1 MFNESTLESAIMELF
16 ENEIQYTHCLGE
28 QLHKNLSEVLL
39 LEDLEAYLCSAYPDI
54 TQNEIERAIFTLKT
68 PISGSLYDENRRVF
82 DMIVDG
88 FALKRDDATQPS
100 LWIKPIDFD
109 NPEANNFKIV
119 NQVEIVEVCNRRPD
133 AIVYVNGLPMV
144 VMEFKT
150 AVKEN
155 CTIVDAYKQLTQR
168 YRRDIPSLF
177 RYNAFVV
184 ISDGAQNKFGTLF
197 TPYEYFYA
205 WNRVEPEDKPSDGIN
220 SLFTMVR
227 GLFRKDRLLQVIHNF
242 VYFPDSST

>member
-1 MFNESTLESAIMELF
+1 MAIFNESTLESAIMELF
-16 ENEIQYTHCLGE
+16 ENEIHYTHYLGE
-28 QLHKNLSEVLL
+28 QLHKNLSEVVLND
-39 LEDLEAYLCSAYPDI
+39 DLEAYLRSAYTDI
-54 TQNEIERAIFTLKT
+54 TQGEIERAILTLKT
-68 PISGSLYDENRRVF
+68 PVSGSLYDENRRVF
-82 DMIVDG
+82 GMIVDG
-88 FALKRDDATQPS
+88 FALKRDDATLPS
-100 LWIKPIDFD
+100 LWIRPVDFE
-109 NPEANNFKIV
+109 NPENNDFKIV

-133 AIVYVNGLPMV
+133 AIVFVNGLPLV

-155 CTIVDAYKQLTQR
+155 CTIVDAYKQLTDR

-205 WNRVEPEDKPSDGIN
+205 WNRVEPEDKPSDGLN

-227 GLFRKDRLLQVIHNF
+227 GLFRKKRF
-242 VYFPDSST
+242 GGYT